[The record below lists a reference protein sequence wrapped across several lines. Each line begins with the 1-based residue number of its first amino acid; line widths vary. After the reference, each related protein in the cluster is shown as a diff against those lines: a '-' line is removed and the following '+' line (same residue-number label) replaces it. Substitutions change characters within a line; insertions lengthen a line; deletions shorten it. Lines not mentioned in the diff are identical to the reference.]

1 MIDTKPRIGAQP
13 QIHVPFVDLTEE
25 IEGTYI
31 YNRFGSELLYLGSTS
46 NDYSIDTEL
55 IEQEMMDTA
64 IEQSIHGTS
73 ASERLVM

>member
-13 QIHVPFVDLTEE
+13 QIHVPLVDLTEE

-31 YNRFGSELLYLGSTS
+31 YNRFGSELQYLGSTS

-55 IEQEMMDTA
+55 IEQEMMDAA

-73 ASERLVM
+73 DSERLVM

>member
-1 MIDTKPRIGAQP
+1 MILNPEFGAQT
-13 QIHVPFVDLTEE
+13 QIHVPLVDLTGE

-31 YNRFGSELLYLGSTS
+31 YNRFGSELLYLGC

-55 IEQEMMDTA
+55 IEQEMMDAA

-73 ASERLVM
+73 DSERLVM

>member
-31 YNRFGSELLYLGSTS
+31 YNRFGSELYLGSTS

-64 IEQSIHGTS
+64 HC
-73 ASERLVM
+73 

>member
-1 MIDTKPRIGAQP
+1 MNTKPRIGAQS

-31 YNRFGSELLYLGSTS
+31 YNRFGSELLYLGC

-55 IEQEMMDTA
+55 IEQEMMDAA

-73 ASERLVM
+73 DSERLVMW